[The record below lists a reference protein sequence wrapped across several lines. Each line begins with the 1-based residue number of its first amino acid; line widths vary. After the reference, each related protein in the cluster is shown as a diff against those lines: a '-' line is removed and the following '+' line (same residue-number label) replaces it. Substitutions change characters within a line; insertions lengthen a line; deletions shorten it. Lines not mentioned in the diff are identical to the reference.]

1 VSIQQFINRHYIQQ
15 YFLVLL
21 VDCAYVQDI
30 TKTKTIFECLCPI
43 DMKVVSIHRCFANG
57 ENPYSWEL
65 LYVYRPEAQRDCTPE
80 DAKNA
85 YQEIL
90 KLVPVNV
97 SVKEDD
103 KQLIGM
109 PLKYRVQYSVD
120 TCECNKLDLKLSNL
134 TING

>member
-1 VSIQQFINRHYIQQ
+1 MTALPFMSLIGHNLREI
-15 YFLVLL
+15 LL

-30 TKTKTIFECLCPI
+30 TKAKTIFECLCPI
-43 DMKVVSIHRCFANG
+43 DMKVVSIHRCFPNG
-57 ENPYSWEL
+57 EHPCSWEL
-65 LYVYRPEAQRDCTPE
+65 LYAYRPVAQKDCTPE

-120 TCECNKLDLKLSNL
+120 TW
-134 TING
+134 I